1 MISKI
6 AVKILKLIIPLQI
19 SKTSEEIIT
28 KTSGKNQVQTMI
40 FISEMNS
47 RQEIILCYLNKTKNT
62 IK

>member
-6 AVKILKLIIPLQI
+6 AIKILKLIIPLQI

-40 FISEMNS
+40 M
-47 RQEIILCYLNKTKNT
+47 
-62 IK
+62 